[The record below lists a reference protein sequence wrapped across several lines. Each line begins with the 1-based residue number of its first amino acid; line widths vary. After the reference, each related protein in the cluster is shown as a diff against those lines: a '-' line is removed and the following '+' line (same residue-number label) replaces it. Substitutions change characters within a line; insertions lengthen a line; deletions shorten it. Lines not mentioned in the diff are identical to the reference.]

1 MKIGI
6 NLLLYATRITQE
18 QTQLLKAMK
27 EAGADGVEI
36 PTMEG
41 KVSDYVALG

>member
-6 NLLLYATRITQE
+6 NLLLYATSITKE
-18 QTQLLKAMK
+18 HFQLLKAIK
-27 EAGADGVEI
+27 AAEAEGVEI

-41 KVSDYVALG
+41 GDFNHTR